1 MQDKVTSVLSNFD
14 LIGQPFNRDAIDTLN
29 DFLDSGTA
37 RVQAASIISS
47 NAAAIVKQAAAQ
59 LFEEQPELLR
69 PGGNAY
75 TTRRHA
81 MYLRDMGYFLR
92 YCSYALV
99 AGDNSVL
106 DDRLLAG
113 LKEMFNSLV
122 IPLGPTARS
131 IQLMKN
137 LVKEKLAAA
146 GIKNTGFFVD
156 EPFDYVIRELSET
169 DV

>member
-1 MQDKVTSVLSNFD
+1 MQDKLTSLAQHYD
-14 LIGQPFNRDAIDTLN
+14 LTGEFLN
-29 DFLDSGTA
+29 WDEISPIQDFLNTGAA
-37 RVQAASIISS
+37 RVQASALISS
-47 NAAAIVKQAAAQ
+47 NAAEIVKKAASQ
-59 LFEEQPELLR
+59 LFEEQPELLK

-106 DDRLLAG
+106 DERLLAG
-113 LKEMFNSLV
+113 LRDMFNSLG

-137 LVKEKLAAA
+137 IVKEKLAAA
-146 GIKNTGFFVD
+146 GVEDTTFVD
-156 EPFDYVIRELSET
+156 EPFDYVVREISET
-169 DV
+169 DL

>member
-1 MQDKVTSVLSNFD
+1 MQDKLTSVINNCD
-14 LIGQPFNRDAIDTLN
+14 LAGRFLDRDTIAPLK
-29 DFLDSGTA
+29 DFLETGA
-37 RVQAASIISS
+37 LRVQTASMISS
-47 NAAAIVKQAAAQ
+47 NAAEIVKKAAAQ
-59 LFEEQPELLR
+59 LFEEQPELLK

-99 AGDNSVL
+99 SGDTSVL
-106 DDRLLAG
+106 DERLLAG
-113 LKEMFNSLV
+113 LKDTFNSLG

-131 IQLMKN
+131 IQLMKDV
-137 LVKEKLAAA
+137 VKEKLAAM
-146 GIKNTGFFVD
+146 GVQDTSFVD
-156 EPFDYVIRELSET
+156 EPFDYVVREISET